1 MRANCFWPKTLPFN
15 FCLSRAKL
23 EGKGSVEERERERGK
38 SAEEREET
46 KRKRGKRG
54 EFLSETLQII

>member
-1 MRANCFWPKTLPFN
+1 M
-15 FCLSRAKL
+15 